1 MPGMIQDA
9 EVIAVKIQCF
19 WSLGVYIIVETDIA

>member
-1 MPGMIQDA
+1 MPGMMQDA

-19 WSLGVYIIVETDIA
+19 WSLGVYIIVERDTA